1 MFYFCV
7 FQRLMCRYRYKHVV
21 TFGGWKEDFM
31 LVVNQSIMRGGNT
44 VEQGTQRLLFVMS
57 RGKVISFVEP
67 TFFGWFC
74 VRSFFFL
81 LLCNEK
87 TIFGYILFVFFFT
100 SSEFGRKFSKWLVIS
115 ACSFCFT
122 VADNNLAVCS
132 LLSQS
137 HLCLKKVTQLQYRR
151 FWLRS

>member
-1 MFYFCV
+1 
-7 FQRLMCRYRYKHVV
+7 MCRYRYKHVV

-74 VRSFFFL
+74 VRSFFF
-81 LLCNEK
+81 
-87 TIFGYILFVFFFT
+87 FT
-100 SSEFGRKFSKWLVIS
+100 FM
-115 ACSFCFT
+115 
-122 VADNNLAVCS
+122 
-132 LLSQS
+132 
-137 HLCLKKVTQLQYRR
+137 
-151 FWLRS
+151 

>member
-1 MFYFCV
+1 M
-7 FQRLMCRYRYKHVV
+7 V

-67 TFFGWFC
+67 TSFGWFC
-74 VRSFFFL
+74 VRSFFFS

-87 TIFGYILFVFFFT
+87 TIPNLVENIQKDWLSPRVAFVFQSLIKT
-100 SSEFGRKFSKWLVIS
+100 WKFAI
-115 ACSFCFT
+115 F
-122 VADNNLAVCS
+122 
-132 LLSQS
+132 
-137 HLCLKKVTQLQYRR
+137 
-151 FWLRS
+151 